1 VGRTD
6 TGTPA
11 RTPDAEGHLERDGV
25 RIWWE
30 SYGTGEP
37 VVLLLPPWTIVH
49 SRVWKLQIPYLARHA
64 RVVTFDARGSGLSD
78 APADL
83 RAYADG
89 ETIADA
95 VAILDH
101 LGVDAV
107 VAAGLSRGARYALQ
121 LAADHP
127 ERVRAVVA
135 LGPAVPH
142 LTDEAA
148 WRDRGWAKDTP
159 EYWQQDFRGFLEF
172 FFTQAL
178 PEPHS
183 TKALEDGVA
192 WGLDTTP
199 EILAM
204 TRGEQGVADREAAEA
219 LCRAVRCPVVVVQG
233 TEDEMVPT
241 ERGARVAE
249 LTGGRLVLLE
259 GSGHL
264 ALVRDPVGVNLLL
277 RDVAC
282 GPRVPARW
290 ARPASQPRRAL
301 VVSSPIG
308 LGHAWRDV
316 RIADELRRR
325 VPGLVVEW
333 LAQAPVT
340 SVLAARGE
348 TIHPASAELASEA
361 GHIDAEAGDH
371 RLNAFEAIRRMD
383 EILCANFMLFA
394 DVVRDTRYDLWI
406 GDEAWELDVFLH
418 ENPDLKTAPFAW
430 LTDFVGWLPVPAGGE
445 REAALC
451 ADENAAM
458 IDRVERAP
466 RVRDVALYLGEPEDV
481 VDASFGPGLP
491 SIRAW
496 TERHLRPVGYV
507 TAPRAGDRDAVR
519 AAEGWADDEVVC
531 LVAVGGSGTGAAL
544 LRRAAAALPALRAR
558 IPGLRMVA
566 LTGPR
571 LDADVLPEADGLEV
585 RGYVH
590 EAQRLAAA
598 CDVALVQGGL
608 ATTMEL
614 VAAGRPFVSVPLD
627 DHFEQQVHVRHRL
640 DRHGAR
646 AWLPWARATPEALA
660 DAVAAALTA
669 GARHRPVPDDGAARA
684 ADILAGLLVAT
695 ARG

>member
-78 APADL
+78 APADPG
-83 RAYADG
+83 AYADG

-325 VPGLVVEW
+325 VPGLEVEW
-333 LAQAPVT
+333 LAAAPVT

-348 TIHPASAELASEA
+348 TIHPASAVLASEA
-361 GHIDAEAGDH
+361 GHIDAEAGEH

-585 RGYVH
+585 RAYVH

-614 VAAGRPFVSVPLD
+614 VAAGRPFVSIPLD

-684 ADILAGLLVAT
+684 ADLLAGLLVAT

>member
-1 VGRTD
+1 MGRTD

-11 RTPDAEGHLERDGV
+11 CTPDAEGHLERDGV

-37 VVLLLPPWTIVH
+37 VVLLLPSWTIVH

-64 RVVTFDARGSGLSD
+64 RVVTFDARGSGLSG
-78 APADL
+78 APADPS
-83 RAYADG
+83 AYADA

-101 LGVDAV
+101 LGVGAV
-107 VAAGLSRGARYALQ
+107 VAVGLSRGARYALE
-121 LAADHP
+121 LAATHP
-127 ERVRAVVA
+127 DRVRSVVA

-142 LTDEAA
+142 LTDEPA
-148 WRDRGWAKDTP
+148 WRDRGWDKDDP
-159 EYWQQDFRGFLEF
+159 EYWREDFRGFLEF
-172 FFTQAL
+172 FFAQAL

-199 EILAM
+199 ELLAM
-204 TRGEQGVADREAAEA
+204 TRGEQGVEDREAAEA

-233 TEDEMVPT
+233 GADEMVPP

-264 ALVRDPVGVNLLL
+264 TNVRDPVGVNLLL

-282 GPRVPARW
+282 GPRPSARW
-290 ARPASQPRRAL
+290 TRPASRPRRAL

-333 LAQAPVT
+333 LAQEPVT
-340 SVLAARGE
+340 SLLEARGE

-361 GHIDAEAGDH
+361 GHIDAQSGEH

-383 EILCANFMLFA
+383 EILCANFMLFC

-406 GDEAWELDVFLH
+406 GDEAWELDVLLH
-418 ENPDLKTAPFAW
+418 ENPELKTAPFAW
-430 LTDFVGWLPVPAGGE
+430 LTDFVGWLPMPAGGE
-445 REAALC
+445 REVALC
-451 ADENAAM
+451 AEENAAM

-481 VDASFGPGLP
+481 VDSPFGPGLP
-491 SIRAW
+491 SIHAW
-496 TERHLRPVGYV
+496 TQRHLQPVGYV
-507 TAPRAGDRDAVR
+507 TAPPPGDRDAVR
-519 AAEGWADDEVVC
+519 AAEGWADDDVVC
-531 LVAVGGSGTGAAL
+531 LVAVGGSGTGGAL

-558 IPGLRMVA
+558 IPRLRMVA
-566 LTGPR
+566 LAGPR
-571 LDADVLPEADGLEV
+571 LDAGLLPDADGLEV

-590 EAQRLAAA
+590 EAHRLAAA

-614 VAAGRPFVSVPLD
+614 VAAGRPFVAVPLD

-646 AWLPWARATPEALA
+646 AWLPWAQATPDALA
-660 DAVAAALTA
+660 DAVAGAWTA

-684 ADILAGLLVAT
+684 ADALAGLLVAT